1 MEIEQVSSMLEKNN
15 LKRVVH
21 IVKAIQD
28 PKIKTAVIDILG
40 SSLEARESLE
50 RVELKPFEAA
60 SYEMTGATVWQS
72 VSVQVYGA
80 FMKVGQLIA
89 VINQYCPAVEES
101 AVDDDAFDMAF
112 AELDDD
118 AFAKPTEARTQDID
132 ALFDEILDDSADGL
146 SQSEEIWT
154 HLRSTCS
161 SVAAVLKSEIGQFN
175 RRISLEAVFSD
186 RWNLLGEIQETKHR
200 LTKGIG
206 ALLTGVCSIF
216 EPVRKEDVVP
226 NYHTLLSSALLLRT
240 YFLDMRLYMQEISNQ
255 MKEGPETEW
264 RTLTNKVYIKVEETI
279 FSETFDWMRP
289 LDKRVL
295 IDLRNRLHDAL
306 ESTSKNNR
314 RFYEVVED
322 TLRFSEAMN
331 IINSRESLIEHDQ
344 EALNIALLHLQ
355 AAEESNSPAESQ
367 SMQAAL
373 AALFSV
379 RGRDMELDR
388 LVAKLSVEYSPEV
401 MQELMTNL
409 HRVLGT
415 LIK

>member
-1 MEIEQVSSMLEKNN
+1 
-15 LKRVVH
+15 
-21 IVKAIQD
+21 
-28 PKIKTAVIDILG
+28 
-40 SSLEARESLE
+40 
-50 RVELKPFEAA
+50 
-60 SYEMTGATVWQS
+60 
-72 VSVQVYGA
+72 
-80 FMKVGQLIA
+80 
-89 VINQYCPAVEES
+89 
-101 AVDDDAFDMAF
+101 
-112 AELDDD
+112 
-118 AFAKPTEARTQDID
+118 
-132 ALFDEILDDSADGL
+132 
-146 SQSEEIWT
+146 
-154 HLRSTCS
+154 
-161 SVAAVLKSEIGQFN
+161 VAAVLKSEIGQFN

-226 NYHTLLSSALLLRT
+226 NYHTLISSALLLRT

-255 MKEGPETEW
+255 MKAGPETEW
-264 RTLTNKVYIKVEETI
+264 RDLANKVYIKVEETI

-355 AAEESNSPAESQ
+355 SAEESNSPATSQ

-388 LVAKLSVEYSPEV
+388 LVAKLSIEYSPEV
-401 MQELMTNL
+401 MQELMANL